1 MIQDWDR
8 LLHEYIRN
16 IDINKKKEVNNNT
29 DKRLTYIDIIILKSK
44 LNFIELYIT
53 KLFYKQ
59 YN

>member
-1 MIQDWDR
+1 MIQDWDS

-16 IDINKKKEVNNNT
+16 VDINKKREVNNNT
-29 DKRLTYIDIIILKSK
+29 DKRLTYIGIIILKSK

>member
-16 IDINKKKEVNNNT
+16 VDINKKREVNNNT
-29 DKRLTYIDIIILKSK
+29 DKRLTYIGIIILKSK

>member
-16 IDINKKKEVNNNT
+16 IDINKKREVNNNT
-29 DKRLTYIDIIILKSK
+29 DKRLTYIGIIILKSK

>member
-16 IDINKKKEVNNNT
+16 VDINKKREVNNNT
-29 DKRLTYIDIIILKSK
+29 DKRLTYIGIIILKSK

-53 KLFYKQ
+53 ILFYKQ

>member
-16 IDINKKKEVNNNT
+16 VDINKKREVNNNT
-29 DKRLTYIDIIILKSK
+29 DKRLIYIGIIILKSK

>member
-16 IDINKKKEVNNNT
+16 VDINKKREVNNNT
-29 DKRLTYIDIIILKSK
+29 DKRLTYIGIIVLKSK

>member
-1 MIQDWDR
+1 MIQDSDR

-16 IDINKKKEVNNNT
+16 VDINKKREVNNNT
-29 DKRLTYIDIIILKSK
+29 DKRLTYIGIIILKSK

>member
-16 IDINKKKEVNNNT
+16 VDINKKREVNNNT
-29 DKRLTYIDIIILKSK
+29 DKRLAYIGIIILKSK